1 MNRVEL
7 RSASPAVDDYLPVEL
22 LRDTFNK
29 CSNELIEK
37 TEFGVMYNELCN
49 TEIGKIRMFHVFVL
63 RASPDKARDEQFSH
77 ELYDGIFKE
86 HDEHF
91 SLWFKAI
98 RDVLSKTGNK
108 NDGKHEEVAEA
119 ISNELFKKKIY
130 DRTESENTFK
140 LQLSCKGVSRSSYV
154 RTYRWLRHAFTASIN
169 VDIE

>member
-7 RSASPAVDDYLPVEL
+7 SSVSPAVDDCLPVEL

-29 CSNELIEK
+29 CINELIEK
-37 TEFGVMYNELCN
+37 TEFGAMYDELCN

-63 RASPDKARDEQFSH
+63 RATSPDKARDEQFSH

-98 RDVLSKTGNK
+98 RVALSKTGNK
-108 NDGKHEEVAEA
+108 NNGKHEEVAEA
-119 ISNELFKKKIY
+119 ISNELLKKKMY

-140 LQLSCKGVSRSSYV
+140 LQLSCKGVSWSRYIS
-154 RTYRWLRHAFTASIN
+154 RHCSI
-169 VDIE
+169 VSKGWKLFA

>member
-1 MNRVEL
+1 MNRVKL
-7 RSASPAVDDYLPVEL
+7 SSASPAVEDSLPVEL

-29 CSNELIEK
+29 CTNELIEK

-63 RASPDKARDEQFSH
+63 RASPDKASDEQFSH

-86 HDEHF
+86 RDEHF

-98 RDVLSKTGNK
+98 RDSLSKTGN
-108 NDGKHEEVAEA
+108 NNNGKHEEVAES
-119 ISNELFKKKIY
+119 ISNELFNRKIY

-140 LQLSCKGVSRSSYV
+140 LQLSCKGVSQTIYG
-154 RTYRWLRHAFTASIN
+154 YISIL
-169 VDIE
+169 